1 MKLNRVTKPLALAAA
16 LLLVVTAV
24 ASAYVLLSPA
34 RTWDSAPNYIIDSRG
49 LTGVNDGDGGA
60 TRTRNAV
67 VSSAAW
73 NGAGSGT
80 VVTATVGSVGSFQ
93 LGDGVPMLNFRDPIN
108 ACTSGC
114 LAATFTGY
122 YSQRSNGSYRI
133 DDADI
138 VTNTSHSWTSQGED
152 PNGSGCSGEF
162 YVEGVQV
169 HEIGHGLGLGHTNVS
184 GATMYPSVSACNNG
198 PATTESDDDAGIN
211 ALYGS
216 GGGGG
221 GGGGSFCTSGTLY
234 TGSLSGSG
242 DSDVHP
248 NGNYYY
254 SGAGTH
260 TGCLEGPSGT
270 DFDLRLFRWNGW
282 NWSQV
287 ASSLSSDSTES
298 ISYNGSS
305 GYYYW
310 RIESYS
316 GSGSYDFRLTRP

>member
-1 MKLNRVTKPLALAAA
+1 MKLNRITKPLALAAA
-16 LLLVVTAV
+16 LLLLVTAA
-24 ASAYVLLSPA
+24 ASAYVLLSPTRA
-34 RTWDSAPNYIIDSRG
+34 WSSAPTYIIDNRG
-49 LTGVNDGDGGA
+49 LPDVNDSDGGA
-60 TRTRNAV
+60 TLVRNAI
-67 VSSAAW
+67 VSSSAW

-80 VVTATVGSVGSFQ
+80 VVNATLGSMGSFS
-93 LGDGVPMLNFRDPIN
+93 LGDGVPMLNFRDPIG
-108 ACTSGC
+108 ACSGSC

-122 YSQRSNGSYRI
+122 YSGSTI
-133 DDADI
+133 NDADI
-138 VTNTSHSWTSQGED
+138 VTNYNGHNWTSQGED
-152 PNGSGCSGEF
+152 PGGSGCSGEI

-169 HEIGHGLGLGHTNVS
+169 HEIGHGLGLGHTNVT
-184 GATMYPSVSACNNG
+184 GATMYPSVSSCNNG
-198 PATTESDDDAGIN
+198 PATTESDDEAGIN
-211 ALYGS
+211 ALYGG

-260 TGCLEGPSGT
+260 NGCLEGPSGT

-298 ISYNGSS
+298 ITYNGSS